1 MRRMLGLLTI
11 ALLIAAPF
19 AATAQQFPSPAN
31 PTIVWSNASI
41 TAANTSSEVSFFQYV
56 IPPGLIATSN
66 VVPSGTNA
74 PTYLSNANAQTWQM
88 YAPQPLHFRAI
99 GTISGA
105 AGTTVNLGINLGGT
119 AATVNLNNIL
129 PGGITPALIPARLD
143 VYAVPVATTTATPTS
158 NNVTMLLYAR
168 FEFGT
173 INAATISEANTIAT
187 FNLASPTQMNVVA
200 KWAAAAN
207 TSTLNFMQR
216 ILRIGE

>member
-1 MRRMLGLLTI
+1 MRRMLTFLTI

-41 TAANTSSEVSFFQYV
+41 TAANTSSEVSLFQYT
-56 IPPGLIATSN
+56 IPGGLIATSS

-88 YAPQPLHFRAI
+88 YGPQPLHFRAI
-99 GTISGA
+99 GTVGGA
-105 AGTTVNLGINLGGT
+105 ATSTVNLGISLGGT
-119 AATVNLNNIL
+119 NATVTINNII
-129 PGGITPALIPARLD
+129 PGGITPGLVPARLD
-143 VYAVPVATTTATPTS
+143 VYIIPIATTTATPTS
-158 NNVTMLLYAR
+158 NNTTMFLYAR
-168 FEFGT
+168 FEQST
-173 INAATISEANTIAT
+173 INGATASSANTIGT
-187 FNLASPTQMNVVA
+187 FNLASPTQLNVVA

-207 TSTLNFMQR
+207 TSSLNINQR